1 MRAHRNERWFASLED
16 LRSLAPE
23 LYDEARKN
31 KLWAKE
37 HPIKGGHSPQQLCKL
52 SGRSEPLPVFV
63 IPTQQKL

>member
-1 MRAHRNERWFASLED
+1 MRAHRNERWLASLED

-37 HPIKGGHSPQQLCKL
+37 HPIKGES
-52 SGRSEPLPVFV
+52 
-63 IPTQQKL
+63 